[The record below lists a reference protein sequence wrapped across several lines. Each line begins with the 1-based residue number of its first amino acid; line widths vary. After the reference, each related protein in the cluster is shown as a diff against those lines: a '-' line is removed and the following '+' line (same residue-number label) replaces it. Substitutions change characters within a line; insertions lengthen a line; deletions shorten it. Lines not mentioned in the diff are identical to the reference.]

1 MSACLPPHPRRHSGT
16 TQLTKTWTA
25 YLKREGSLLLL
36 SEGIGSEEKESH
48 DEAPAEDVVDEAE
61 PGHGEQDLVI
71 EGGDGCH
78 LTLGRLRNRPRQLW
92 VLQLLR
98 SVLQATGEAIL
109 MLLLPEC
116 RVLRC
121 DGQKLHREA
130 EDHQDDQYSCQ
141 VKSLRGRFSLLD
153 GVSLNLS

>member
-1 MSACLPPHPRRHSGT
+1 MIACLPPHPHRHSGT
-16 TQLTKTWTA
+16 TQLTTTWTTA
-25 YLKREGSLLLL
+25 YLECEGSLLLL
-36 SEGIGSEEKESH
+36 SEGIGSEEKVSH
-48 DEAPAEDVVDEAE
+48 DEAPTEDIVEEAE

-71 EGGDGCH
+71 EGGDGSH
-78 LTLGRLRNRPRQLW
+78 LTLARFRIRPLEFW

-121 DGQKLHREA
+121 DGQKLHGEA
-130 EDHQDDQYSCQ
+130 EDHQDYQNSCQ
-141 VKSLRGRFSLLD
+141 VKRLRG
-153 GVSLNLS
+153 

>member
-1 MSACLPPHPRRHSGT
+1 MNACLPPHPRRHSGT
-16 TQLTKTWTA
+16 TQLTTWTA
-25 YLKREGSLLLL
+25 YFKREGSLLLL

-78 LTLGRLRNRPRQLW
+78 LTLAWLGICALELW

-98 SVLQATGEAIL
+98 SVLQATGEVIL
-109 MLLLPEC
+109 MLLLPER

-130 EDHQDDQYSCQ
+130 EDHKDYQNSCQ
-141 VKSLRGRFSLLD
+141 VKRLWRRFSLLD
-153 GVSLNLS
+153 GISLNFS